1 MYDKVLHNRWSKLA
15 TAVAGAVL
23 MAVAIN
29 LFIVP
34 QGLYTGGLL
43 GLCQVIRTLLVT
55 KLGVMANFDI
65 AGLIY
70 LASNVPLL
78 LLAYKTLGR
87 TFVLRLTICTVV
99 NSLSMSIIPVPAQP
113 IIPDLLTSCMV
124 GGILVGF
131 SSGLMLTCGG
141 SSGGMDI
148 LGLYL
153 SKKGTGFTVGKFSL
167 LFNAMLYT
175 LCMLLFNAQ
184 TAIYSAIYTVF
195 SSLFVDRVH
204 QQNITVQVTIMT
216 KVMDIKP
223 FQAIL
228 HRLDRGLTRWTGQGA
243 YTGEPVQVLCICV
256 SKYELESIRSTP
268 PRSSSCRRASARA
281 GISRRIYRNFVK
293 KGRRPFLAKG
303 IRSEPRIFACCAQ
316 SVFCDVH
323 AAAKYGFDF
332 IRAGRGAHSARHG
345 KAPPAVGWRGFPFM
359 RGRSRRPS
367 GRRLRRGRC
376 RSGAGARRARR

>member
-1 MYDKVLHNRWSKLA
+1 M
-15 TAVAGAVL
+15 
-23 MAVAIN
+23 
-29 LFIVP
+29 
-34 QGLYTGGLL
+34 
-43 GLCQVIRTLLVT
+43 IRTLLVT
-55 KLGVMANFDI
+55 KLGVTANFDI

-175 LCMLLFNAQ
+175 LCLILFNAQ

-256 SKYELESIRSTP
+256 SKYELETLQQEVNKIDPAAFFIVQEGVRT
-268 PRSSSCRRASARA
+268 
-281 GISRRIYRNFVK
+281 GGNFK
-293 KGRRPFLAKG
+293 
-303 IRSEPRIFACCAQ
+303 
-316 SVFCDVH
+316 
-323 AAAKYGFDF
+323 
-332 IRAGRGAHSARHG
+332 AHLS
-345 KAPPAVGWRGFPFM
+345 
-359 RGRSRRPS
+359 
-367 GRRLRRGRC
+367 
-376 RSGAGARRARR
+376 

>member
-1 MYDKVLHNRWSKLA
+1 MYDRVLHNRWSKLA

-55 KLGVMANFDI
+55 KLGVTANFDI

-175 LCMLLFNAQ
+175 LCLLLFNAQ

-256 SKYELESIRSTP
+256 SKYELETLQQEVNKIDP
-268 PRSSSCRRASARA
+268 AAFFIVQE
-281 GISRRIYRNFVK
+281 GVRIYRNFVK

-345 KAPPAVGWRGFPFM
+345 KAPPAVGRRGFPFM
-359 RGRSRRPS
+359 RGRSQRPS

>member
-1 MYDKVLHNRWSKLA
+1 MYDRVLHNRWSKLA

-29 LFIVP
+29 LFSVP

-55 KLGVMANFDI
+55 KLGVTANFDI

-87 TFVLRLTICTVV
+87 TFVLRLTIC
-99 NSLSMSIIPVPAQP
+99 
-113 IIPDLLTSCMV
+113 
-124 GGILVGF
+124 
-131 SSGLMLTCGG
+131 
-141 SSGGMDI
+141 
-148 LGLYL
+148 
-153 SKKGTGFTVGKFSL
+153 
-167 LFNAMLYT
+167 
-175 LCMLLFNAQ
+175 
-184 TAIYSAIYTVF
+184 TVF

-256 SKYELESIRSTP
+256 SKYELETLQQEVNKIDPAAFFIGQEGGRT
-268 PRSSSCRRASARA
+268 
-281 GISRRIYRNFVK
+281 GGNFK
-293 KGRRPFLAKG
+293 
-303 IRSEPRIFACCAQ
+303 
-316 SVFCDVH
+316 
-323 AAAKYGFDF
+323 
-332 IRAGRGAHSARHG
+332 AHLS
-345 KAPPAVGWRGFPFM
+345 
-359 RGRSRRPS
+359 
-367 GRRLRRGRC
+367 
-376 RSGAGARRARR
+376 

>member
-43 GLCQVIRTLLVT
+43 GLCQVIRTLLVM
-55 KLGVMANFDI
+55 KLGVTANFDI

-87 TFVLRLTICTVV
+87 TFVLR
-99 NSLSMSIIPVPAQP
+99 
-113 IIPDLLTSCMV
+113 LTSCMV

-175 LCMLLFNAQ
+175 LCLILFNAQ

-228 HRLDRGLTRWTGQGA
+228 HRLDRGLTRWMGQGA

-256 SKYELESIRSTP
+256 SKYELETLQQEVNKIDPAAFFIVQEGVRT
-268 PRSSSCRRASARA
+268 
-281 GISRRIYRNFVK
+281 GGNFK
-293 KGRRPFLAKG
+293 
-303 IRSEPRIFACCAQ
+303 
-316 SVFCDVH
+316 
-323 AAAKYGFDF
+323 
-332 IRAGRGAHSARHG
+332 AHLS
-345 KAPPAVGWRGFPFM
+345 
-359 RGRSRRPS
+359 
-367 GRRLRRGRC
+367 
-376 RSGAGARRARR
+376 

>member
-1 MYDKVLHNRWSKLA
+1 MYDRVLHNRWSKLA

-55 KLGVMANFDI
+55 KLGVTANFDI

-175 LCMLLFNAQ
+175 LCLILFNAQ

-228 HRLDRGLTRWTGQGA
+228 HRLDRGLTRWTGQG
-243 YTGEPVQVLCICV
+243 EPVQVLCICV
-256 SKYELESIRSTP
+256 SKYELETLQQEVNKIDPAAFFIVQEGVRT
-268 PRSSSCRRASARA
+268 
-281 GISRRIYRNFVK
+281 GGNFK
-293 KGRRPFLAKG
+293 
-303 IRSEPRIFACCAQ
+303 
-316 SVFCDVH
+316 
-323 AAAKYGFDF
+323 
-332 IRAGRGAHSARHG
+332 AHLS
-345 KAPPAVGWRGFPFM
+345 
-359 RGRSRRPS
+359 
-367 GRRLRRGRC
+367 
-376 RSGAGARRARR
+376 

>member
-55 KLGVMANFDI
+55 KLGVTANFDI

-175 LCMLLFNAQ
+175 LCLLLFNAQ

-204 QQNITVQVTIMT
+204 QQNITVQVMIMT

-228 HRLDRGLTRWTGQGA
+228 HRLDRGLTRWTGQA
-243 YTGEPVQVLCICV
+243 FACRSTSWRRC
-256 SKYELESIRSTP
+256 SRRSIRSTP

-345 KAPPAVGWRGFPFM
+345 KAPPAVGRRGFPFM

-376 RSGAGARRARR
+376 RSGAGVRRARR

>member
-55 KLGVMANFDI
+55 KLGVTANFDI

-175 LCMLLFNAQ
+175 LCLLLFNAQ

-195 SSLFVDRVH
+195 S
-204 QQNITVQVTIMT
+204 
-216 KVMDIKP
+216 
-223 FQAIL
+223 
-228 HRLDRGLTRWTGQGA
+228 
-243 YTGEPVQVLCICV
+243 PV
-256 SKYELESIRSTP
+256 RRP
-268 PRSSSCRRASARA
+268 RASAEYHRA
-281 GISRRIYRNFVK
+281 GHDHDQGDGHQAVSGDSAPARPRPDPLDGT
-293 KGRRPFLAKG
+293 GRLHG
-303 IRSEPRIFACCAQ
+303 
-316 SVFCDVH
+316 
-323 AAAKYGFDF
+323 
-332 IRAGRGAHSARHG
+332 RA
-345 KAPPAVGWRGFPFM
+345 
-359 RGRSRRPS
+359 
-367 GRRLRRGRC
+367 
-376 RSGAGARRARR
+376 GAGAVHLRVEVRAGDAAAGGQ